1 MKRATTMKTLLA
13 VLVLFATVACK
24 QNRDAENLEGS
35 DPGTAIEMDATMD
48 NTTAADS
55 VPAQPVDTVGIK

>member
-1 MKRATTMKTLLA
+1 MKTLLA
-13 VLVLFATVACK
+13 VLAFGAAMACK

-35 DPGTAIEMDATMD
+35 DPGTATEMDATMD
-48 NTTAADS
+48 NTTAADT